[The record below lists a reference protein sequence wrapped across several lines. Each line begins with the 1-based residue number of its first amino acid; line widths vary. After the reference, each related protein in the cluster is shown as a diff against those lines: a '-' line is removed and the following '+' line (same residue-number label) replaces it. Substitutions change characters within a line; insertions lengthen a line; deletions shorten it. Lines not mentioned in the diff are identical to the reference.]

1 MTKDYVVGVDIGGQ
15 SSKIG
20 LVDRMGN
27 IVAQEVMR
35 YGADSPRQYKEND
48 AELFIEDLCKYIG
61 RVVESVGI
69 DSVQGIG
76 IGAPNANYYTGTIE
90 DAANLLWA
98 KGRVVYLSQGV
109 SKHFNDIKVTITN
122 DANAAAVGEMT
133 YGSAKGMKNFIEITL
148 GTGVGSGIVINGEVV
163 YGDRK
168 SVV

>member
-61 RVVESVGI
+61 RVVERVGI
-69 DSVQGIG
+69 DSVHEMPI
-76 IGAPNANYYTGTIE
+76 IILV
-90 DAANLLWA
+90 LLRMPPICFGQREELFISLKA
-98 KGRVVYLSQGV
+98 SQNI
-109 SKHFNDIKVTITN
+109 ST
-122 DANAAAVGEMT
+122 
-133 YGSAKGMKNFIEITL
+133 TL
-148 GTGVGSGIVINGEVV
+148 RLQLQTMPMLRQLE
-163 YGDRK
+163 R
-168 SVV
+168 